1 MRRGRCRAFRGCGR
15 VKDVHIVIGSLAI
28 ALNAVAGVYGA
39 WRWWR
44 VEPETRWF
52 WIALRAGQAVVVVEA
67 ALGGIL
73 ELEHHRAPGL
83 HLLYGLLPIAV
94 ALIAEQLRISAAQ
107 MVLDARGL
115 ESAAVVGELP
125 EDDQRSVVVSIL
137 RRELGVM
144 VLAALVTVG
153 LLVRAAGT
161 A

>member
-1 MRRGRCRAFRGCGR
+1 MRRGARSAIGRLRA
-15 VKDVHIVIGSLAI
+15 VKDVHIVVGTLAI
-28 ALNAVAGVYGA
+28 ALNALAGVYGA

-44 VEPETRWF
+44 VEPESRWF
-52 WIALRAGQAVVVVEA
+52 WIVLRAGQAVVVIEA

-83 HLLYGLLPIAV
+83 HVLYGLLPVAV
-94 ALIAEQLRISAAQ
+94 ALIAEQLRISSAQ

-115 ESAAVVGELP
+115 GSAAAVGELP
-125 EDDQRSVVVSIL
+125 EDEQRSVVVSIL

-144 VLAALVTVG
+144 ALAALVTVG

-161 A
+161 G